1 MEELRQQGRQRV
13 ASLLSEVMLLLL
25 LLLLNPTQLTQTTI
39 SNSNFFHVMFAHQS
53 YLLSLHL
60 RESFSL

>member
-25 LLLLNPTQLTQTTI
+25 LLNPTHTQTTI